1 MLCPRNGIESHIPYA
16 NVSPHLPMLTWL
28 NRVWLVFLVVVLAV
42 GGWLGY
48 ADWQQIRH
56 QYGTN
61 LLAMAAAVADG
72 THLFLNDAHN
82 SMLML
87 GNEVD
92 REGVN
97 HSITTRQALE
107 KYLALEH
114 NFAAIGVRSWQGS
127 PVAVGA
133 DKGLLDALLSPSGRG
148 VQPPLKINPEQ
159 HRLLDH
165 CWRSPGFCMGPPV
178 QTTSMHTREGA
189 WMVPLFLQ
197 TQILDHGVP
206 KPLRMVVLL
215 PLQNG
220 QLPFWAALPL
230 PQHGSIFLLRNGGVL
245 ESRYPPPTK
254 TSFSIRQNGIAA
266 QSIFAHQG
274 AQSDVYYGLATVVN
288 QWRLGAWYRVAG
300 YPLVAGA
307 GLPRS
312 VLVVAWWN
320 RMTGPLAAML
330 TLLLLSAVGYLTV
343 RRMARERIQ
352 EKAAAESLL
361 WEAKERAEVTL
372 HSIGDAVV
380 TTDVS
385 GRVTD
390 INSVAE
396 SLMGYPRAEMLGKPL
411 DTVFKIVREG
421 DHAPA
426 ANPVQRVLQEGKI
439 IGLANHTILITA
451 QGEERAIE
459 DSAAPIRARDGT
471 LLGVVLVFHD
481 VTEKRQLTADLAY
494 QATHDLLTGLP
505 NRALFL
511 DRLQQAVRAVTRQE
525 TLLLVGILDLD
536 GFKQVNDRLG
546 HDMGDIL
553 LREVARRT
561 RKALRT
567 KDTIAR
573 LGGDEFGLVLP
584 EIHHMEGAQHLAN
597 RLLQAIAEPMLLD
610 GNSVT
615 ISGSLGFTV
624 IPWDD
629 GDQRSVL
636 RHADMALYAA
646 KNGGRNQYQF
656 YEKTMDAQQ
665 EQLMEEITMT
675 QEALEEQRLI
685 MYYQPVVSTHD
696 GSAPGQG
703 VAPCQG
709 VIGFEALIR
718 MVHPQRGILA
728 PAAFANALDHPRLAR
743 RIGCFVLDAVLTQGE
758 QWHRDGLPLRMSM
771 NISARHLLDPEFLN
785 DMRAALAAHPD
796 LAPEMCEIEVTESA
810 PMLDFPT
817 AQETLRACNNLG
829 LRIALDDFG
838 TGSASLSYLQKL
850 PAQTIKVDQSFVRDI
865 LNDPRD
871 FAIVAGVTTT
881 ANMLGLE
888 VVAEGVET
896 IGHLQ
901 LLKTLDCH
909 AMQGY
914 LFSKPM
920 PADEVPGWVKSFNI
934 MNYNNN
940 LPPPAG
946 FRRI

>member
-1 MLCPRNGIESHIPYA
+1 
-16 NVSPHLPMLTWL
+16 MLTWL
-28 NRVWLVFLVVVLAV
+28 YRAWLLFLVVVLVA

-61 LLAMAAAVADG
+61 LLALAAAVADG

-82 SMLML
+82 SIRML
-87 GNEVD
+87 GNEVVP
-92 REGVN
+92 EGVD
-97 HSITTRQALE
+97 HPITTRETLE
-107 KYLALEH
+107 NYLVFEH

-127 PVAVGA
+127 PVAAGA

-148 VQPPLKINPEQ
+148 VQSPLKINPEQ

-178 QTTSMHTREGA
+178 QTTSMHSREGA

-197 TQILDHGVP
+197 TQLLDHGVP

-274 AQSDVYYGLATVVN
+274 AQYDVYYGLATAVN
-288 QWRLGAWYRVAG
+288 QWRLGAWYRVPG
-300 YPLVAGA
+300 YSLVAGVA
-307 GLPRS
+307 LPRS
-312 VLVVAWWN
+312 VLVAAWWN

-330 TLLLLSAVGYLTV
+330 ALLLLSTLGYLTL
-343 RRMARERIQ
+343 RRVARERIQ
-352 EKAAAESLL
+352 ERDAAETSL

-372 HSIGDAVV
+372 LSIGDAVV
-380 TTDVS
+380 TTDIA

-390 INSVAE
+390 LNPVAE
-396 SLMGYPRAEMLGKPL
+396 TLMGYPRAEMLGKPL
-411 DTVFKIVREG
+411 DAVFKIVREG
-421 DHAPA
+421 DHAPV

-471 LLGVVLVFHD
+471 ILGAVLVFHD
-481 VTEKRQLTADLAY
+481 VTEKRRLTADLAY

-505 NRALFL
+505 NRTLFL
-511 DRLQQAVRAVTRQE
+511 DRLQQASRAVTRQE

-536 GFKQVNDRLG
+536 GFKQVNDGLG

-553 LREVARRT
+553 LQEVARRT
-561 RKALRT
+561 REALRT
-567 KDTIAR
+567 EDTIAR

-584 EIHHMEGAQHLAN
+584 EIHHMKGAQHLAN
-597 RLLQAIAEPMLLD
+597 RLLQAIAEPILLD

-615 ISGSLGFTV
+615 ISGSLGITV

-646 KNGGRNQYQF
+646 KNGGRNQYRF

-665 EQLMEEITMT
+665 EQLMEEMVMT
-675 QEALEEQRLI
+675 QAALEDQRLI
-685 MYYQPVVSTHD
+685 MYYQPVVSIHD
-696 GSAPGQG
+696 GA
-703 VAPCQG
+703 APCEG
-709 VIGFEALIR
+709 IIGFEALIR
-718 MVHPQRGILA
+718 MAHPQRGIL
-728 PAAFANALDHPRLAR
+728 PPVAFAEALDHPRLAR
-743 RIGCFVLDAVLTQGE
+743 RIGCFVFDAVLAQGE
-758 QWHRDGLPLRMSM
+758 QWHRDGLPFRMSM
-771 NISARHLLDPEFLN
+771 NVSARHLLDPRFL
-785 DMRAALAAHPD
+785 DDIRTALAAHPGI
-796 LAPEMCEIEVTESA
+796 PSEMCEIEVTESA
-810 PMLDFPT
+810 PMLDFPK
-817 AQETLRACNNLG
+817 AQETLRVCNELG

-901 LLKTLDCH
+901 LLETLDCH

-934 MNYNNN
+934 LNYKSN
-940 LPPPAG
+940 LHPPPPPPPPQDSVG
-946 FRRI
+946 YND